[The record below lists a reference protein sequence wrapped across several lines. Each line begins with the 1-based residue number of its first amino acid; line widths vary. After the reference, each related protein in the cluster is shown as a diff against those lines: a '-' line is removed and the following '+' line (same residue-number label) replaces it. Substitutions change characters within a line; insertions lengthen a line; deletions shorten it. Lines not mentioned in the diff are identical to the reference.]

1 MPKPD
6 SRDQITVPSIEL
18 RANASQQSY
27 KKKSTNFAKNPTLLN
42 ETSLEGTTLDKRFR
56 ILERVGQGGM
66 SEVYK
71 AEHIMLQKMVAIKVL
86 HKQQEL
92 ESIERFQQEAKAISA
107 LDHQN
112 IVKVYAF
119 GASEQDRLY
128 LAMDFLEG
136 KSLSDILEAEQ
147 RLSWRRVV
155 EYGIQIAQG
164 LEQAHARGIV
174 HRDLKPS
181 NIIIDVDEYNNEIVK
196 VVDFGIAKLTEES
209 GKEVKDLTQDG
220 NTCGSPPYMSPEQC
234 MGETSDARS
243 DVYSFG
249 IMLYELLTG
258 VRPISGRSALEMM
271 TNHVEQTPEFFETS
285 CPKAEIPASLE
296 TIVRK
301 CLEKDRNDRY
311 QSMSDIQRDLKQV
324 GSNSDEETDL
334 ADSNQKALTTRKDQE
349 KQQRRRTAILAVS
362 IGGIILASS
371 VALICSFY
379 LPQKELTDL
388 KSRVEKL
395 NLESPK
401 FPKEMAILVPQLID
415 KLEKNQDS
423 ASKLSVV
430 RKLKKRILAEPDS
443 IHKFLGMSE
452 LAQIY
457 RKLGLDTDAADLEN
471 LTVGGL
477 LQYGTSMRDARKN
490 ISEAQRA
497 LTKCATLCTQ
507 YHKSRTV
514 TLSVMNQLFTAYLHD
529 DNFAKAEQT
538 ARESIEIAKGGL
550 PLEQC
555 LAYFNLGNVLI
566 EVGKISAAELAYR
579 EAWKHCLTVYAVDS
593 ELSKSI
599 SKQLIDCLQKLGK
612 AEELKTVVKQLDP
625 AQQQE

>member
-18 RANASQQSY
+18 RADSSLQSHS
-27 KKKSTNFAKNPTLLN
+27 KKTSLARNSGEAN

-56 ILERVGQGGM
+56 ILERIGHGGM
-66 SEVYK
+66 SDVYK

-92 ESIERFQQEAKAISA
+92 ESIERFQQEAKAIST
-107 LDHQN
+107 LDHRN

-155 EYGIQIAQG
+155 DYGIQIAQG

-181 NIIIDVDEYNNEIVK
+181 NIIIEVDEYNNEVVK
-196 VVDFGIAKLTEES
+196 VVDFGIAKLTAES
-209 GKEVKDLTQDG
+209 GKEVKNLTQDG

-234 MGETSDARS
+234 MGELSDARS

-271 TNHVEQTPEFFETS
+271 TNHVEQTPEFFETT
-285 CPKAEIPASLE
+285 CPEATIPGSLE

-311 QSMSDIQRDLKQV
+311 QSMLDIQRDLKQV
-324 GSNSDEETDL
+324 GSNSDQESDL
-334 ADSNQKALTTRKDQE
+334 ADSNQKALITRKDQE
-349 KQQRRRTAILAVS
+349 KQQRRRTMVLAAVLGSCILAIS
-362 IGGIILASS
+362 A
-371 VALICSFY
+371 ALTCSFY

-388 KSRVEKL
+388 KTQVEKI
-395 NLESPK
+395 NLKNPK
-401 FPKEMAILVPQLID
+401 FPQEMKVLVPQLFD
-415 KLEKNQDS
+415 KLEKNHDS

-430 RKLKKRILAEPDS
+430 RKLKKRIVAQPDS
-443 IHKFLGMSE
+443 THKFLGVSE
-452 LAQIY
+452 LAELY
-457 RKLGLDTDAADLEN
+457 RKLGLDAEATDLEN
-471 LTVGGL
+471 LSVGGL
-477 LQYGTSMRDARKN
+477 LQYGTSTRERKDN
-490 ISEAQRA
+490 AEAQRA
-497 LTKCATLCTQ
+497 LTHCASLCSQ
-507 YHKSRTV
+507 YHKPRTV
-514 TLSVMNQLFTAYLHD
+514 KLSVMNQLFAAYLHD
-529 DNFAKAEQT
+529 GNFVKAEQV
-538 ARESIEIAKGGL
+538 ARESIEIAQGGL

-555 LAYFNLGNVLI
+555 LAYFNLGNILI

-579 EAWKHCLTVYAVDS
+579 EAWKHCLTVYAIDS
-593 ELSKSI
+593 DLSKSI
-599 SKQLIDCLQKLGK
+599 SKQLINCLQKLGK
-612 AEELKTVVKQLDP
+612 TEELKSVLNQLSSNP
-625 AQQQE
+625 Q

>member
-6 SRDQITVPSIEL
+6 SRDQISVPSIEL
-18 RANASQQSY
+18 RPDASQQSY
-27 KKKSTNFAKNPTLLN
+27 KKKSTNFAKNTSINN

-56 ILERVGQGGM
+56 ILECVGQGGM

-107 LDHQN
+107 LDHRN

-181 NIIIDVDEYNNEIVK
+181 NIIIEVDEYNNEIVK

-234 MGETSDARS
+234 MGELSDARS

-285 CPKAEIPASLE
+285 CPEAVIPASLE

-301 CLEKDRNDRY
+301 CLEKDRKDRY
-311 QSMSDIQRDLKQV
+311 QCMSDIHRDLKQV
-324 GSNSDEETDL
+324 GSNSDEESDL
-334 ADSNQKALTTRKDQE
+334 ADSNQKALTTKKDQE
-349 KQQRRRTAILAVS
+349 KQQRRRTTILAVT
-362 IGGIILASS
+362 IGGIILATSA
-371 VALICSFY
+371 VLTCSFY

-457 RKLGLDTDAADLEN
+457 RKLGLDADAADLEN

-497 LTKCATLCTQ
+497 LTHCASLCSQ

-579 EAWKHCLTVYAVDS
+579 EAWKHCLTVYSMDS

-599 SKQLIDCLQKLGK
+599 SKQLKNCLQKLGK
-612 AEELKTVVKQLDP
+612 VQEVKSVLSQLEP
-625 AQQQE
+625 VQQQN